1 MKNQHSSFAYLTI
14 TPSYS
19 KESAWMKHIEYSNS
33 LYTRVT
39 KLITNYTLID
49 KYHCCFFSCKENT
62 CSGMNVYLY
71 SIVQLEI

>member
-1 MKNQHSSFAYLTI
+1 MQLQVLDVI

-33 LYTRVT
+33 LYARVT

-62 CSGMNVYLY
+62 CYMFWDECISV
-71 SIVQLEI
+71 